1 MVFIRLEYIFK
12 PKQIV
17 RKKLYYLGQKKQIKL
32 ITKGLHES
40 YENAKI
46 RYICKEKFE
55 NKNLKDKKYRK
66 VGDHCHY
73 TGKYGGTA
81 HD

>member
-17 RKKLYYLGQKKQIKL
+17 QKKLCYVGQKKKIKL

-46 RYICKEKFE
+46 CYICKEKFE

-66 VGDHCHY
+66 VRDHCHH
-73 TGKYGGTA
+73 TGKYRGTA